1 MRRLDL
7 QPSHFFASTNDGIR
21 GQSIVVKRIKFIT
34 LGGTIAMIRDEHGH
48 ARPALDAE
56 MLVAAVPGITQV
68 AQVDVETLMNVP
80 SPYLTPRDI
89 FRLSRYISDLAAQ
102 GYYGVV
108 ITQGTDTLEETVY
121 FLDLLV
127 KEPISVI
134 VTGAQR
140 DPALLSADGP
150 VNIMEAI
157 QVACDEATPQLGAM
171 VVFGSQVLAGSEVV
185 KTHTSRLDTFKSPE
199 LGPLGVV
206 DHGQLYWLRRPVMQ
220 DRYSPSHLDARVE
233 VMSVNM
239 GSDGVLL
246 DAAVRAGA
254 QGIVL
259 QALGGG
265 HVPPPMIPVIEAT
278 VQKGI
283 PVVMTSRCHSGRLM
297 VNTYGYEGSETHLR
311 RIGVIL
317 GSGLSAS
324 KARVKLITLLG
335 MGLGVEQVRHE
346 FEKHLGC
353 V

>member
-1 MRRLDL
+1 M
-7 QPSHFFASTNDGIR
+7 
-21 GQSIVVKRIKFIT
+21 
-34 LGGTIAMIRDEHGH
+34 
-48 ARPALDAE
+48 
-56 MLVAAVPGITQV
+56 
-68 AQVDVETLMNVP
+68 
-80 SPYLTPRDI
+80 
-89 FRLSRYISDLAAQ
+89 
-102 GYYGVV
+102 
-108 ITQGTDTLEETVY
+108 
-121 FLDLLV
+121 
-127 KEPISVI
+127 
-134 VTGAQR
+134 
-140 DPALLSADGP
+140 SADGP

-157 QVACDEATPQLGAM
+157 QVACDEITPRLGAM

-220 DRYSPSHLDARVE
+220 DRYAPAHLDARVE
-233 VMSVNM
+233 VISVNM

-246 DAAVRAGA
+246 NAAVGSGA

-265 HVPPPMIPVIEAT
+265 HVPPAMVHAVEET

-311 RIGVIL
+311 EIGVIL

-335 MGLGVEQVRHE
+335 MGLPVDQIRHE